1 MDINRMRN
9 IVILK
14 DLPSNLVDEALVVL
28 KNNQKIKNVE
38 YADNRFDNFP
48 FNNETDNKDE
58 YVIKEAEL
66 LVSNYIDKLENQDL
80 LNNKSDSKVMK
91 KYKKLKIL
99 STVLGIAFIISCFLH
114 F

>member
-14 DLPSNLVDEALVVL
+14 DFPSNLVDEAFVVL

-38 YADNRFDNFP
+38 YADNRFDNFSI
-48 FNNETDNKDE
+48 NNEIDNKDE
-58 YVIKEAEL
+58 YVVKEAEL

>member
-14 DLPSNLVDEALVVL
+14 DFPSNLVDEAFVVL

-38 YADNRFDNFP
+38 YADNRFDNFSI
-48 FNNETDNKDE
+48 NNEIDNKDE
-58 YVIKEAEL
+58 YVVKEAEL

-80 LNNKSDSKVMK
+80 LNNKSDSSVMK
-91 KYKKLKIL
+91 KYKKLKIF
-99 STVLGIAFIISCFLH
+99 STVLGIAFIISCFIH